1 MDRTNTWKVVTA
13 GAALTGLGLL
23 GAGAA
28 GAATEINDERFSGST
43 QTVLAMDDSIWD
55 DTSWD

>member
-1 MDRTNTWKVVTA
+1 MPNPNTWKVVTA
-13 GAALTGLGLL
+13 GAALTGLGLV

-28 GAATEINDERFSGST
+28 SAAYDDMLTGGT

>member
-1 MDRTNTWKVVTA
+1 MDRNNTWKIITA
-13 GAALTGLGLL
+13 GAALTGLGLI
-23 GAGAA
+23 GAGGASAA
-28 GAATEINDERFSGST
+28 QDDMLAGGT